1 MSELKHYGIKGRSGR
16 HPGHGNPKQK
26 QKQKQKPRKR
36 KVSDLSDDEL
46 QRLVKRMSME
56 RQYKQMLAA
65 NSKKNKIG
73 NIMDTVANTS
83 NRINNLTS
91 SGLRLYENYKK
102 IEAILNK
109 SKGTKKKKV
118 GK

>member
-1 MSELKHYGIKGRSGR
+1 MSELKHYGVKGRSGR
-16 HPGHGNPKQK
+16 HPGHGNPK

-65 NSKKNKIG
+65 NSKKSKIG
-73 NIMDTVANTS
+73 DIMDKVANTS
-83 NRINNLTS
+83 NRVNNLTS
-91 SGLRLYENYKK
+91 SGLRLYENYKR

-109 SKGTKKKKV
+109 SKGTKKKKA

>member
-1 MSELKHYGIKGRSGR
+1 MSELKHYGVKGRSGR
-16 HPGHGNPKQK
+16 HPGHENP
-26 QKQKQKPRKR
+26 KQKQKPRKR

-65 NSKKNKIG
+65 NSKKSKI
-73 NIMDTVANTS
+73 NDIMDKVTKTS
-83 NRINNLTS
+83 NRVNDLTS
-91 SGLRLYENYKK
+91 SGLRFYENYKK

-109 SKGTKKKKV
+109 SKGAKKKKV

>member
-1 MSELKHYGIKGRSGR
+1 MSELKHYGVKGRSGR

-26 QKQKQKPRKR
+26 QQKQKPRKR

-46 QRLVKRMSME
+46 QRLIKRMSME
-56 RQYKQMLAA
+56 IKYKAMLAA
-65 NSKKNKIG
+65 NSKKSKIG
-73 NIMDTVANTS
+73 DIMDKVANTS

-91 SGLRLYENYKK
+91 SGLQLYKNYKQ

>member
-1 MSELKHYGIKGRSGR
+1 MSELKHYGVKGRSGR
-16 HPGHGNPKQK
+16 HPGHGNP
-26 QKQKQKPRKR
+26 KQKQKPRKR

-65 NSKKNKIG
+65 KSKKSKIG
-73 NIMDTVANTS
+73 DIMDKVANTS
-83 NRINNLTS
+83 NRVNNLTS
-91 SGLRLYENYKK
+91 SGLRLYENYKR

>member
-46 QRLVKRMSME
+46 QRLIKRMSME

-65 NSKKNKIG
+65 NSKKSKIG
-73 NIMDTVANTS
+73 DIMDKVANTS
-83 NRINNLTS
+83 NRVNNLTS
-91 SGLRLYENYKK
+91 SGLRLYENYKR

-109 SKGTKKKKV
+109 SKGTKKKKA

>member
-1 MSELKHYGIKGRSGR
+1 MSELKHYGVKGRSGR
-16 HPGHGNPKQK
+16 HPGHENP
-26 QKQKQKPRKR
+26 KQKQKPRKR

-65 NSKKNKIG
+65 NSKKSKIG
-73 NIMDTVANTS
+73 DIMDKVANTS
-83 NRINNLTS
+83 NRVNNLTS
-91 SGLRLYENYKK
+91 SGLRLYENYKR

>member
-26 QKQKQKPRKR
+26 QKQKPRKR
-36 KVSDLSDDEL
+36 KVSDLSDEEL

-56 RQYKQMLAA
+56 RQYKAMLAA
-65 NSKKNKIG
+65 NSKKSKIG
-73 NIMDTVANTS
+73 SIMDTVANTS
-83 NRINNLTS
+83 NKVNNLTS

-109 SKGTKKKKV
+109 SKGTKKKKA

>member
-1 MSELKHYGIKGRSGR
+1 
-16 HPGHGNPKQK
+16 
-26 QKQKQKPRKR
+26 
-36 KVSDLSDDEL
+36 
-46 QRLVKRMSME
+46 
-56 RQYKQMLAA
+56 
-65 NSKKNKIG
+65 
-73 NIMDTVANTS
+73 MDTVANTS

>member
-1 MSELKHYGIKGRSGR
+1 MSELKHYGVKGRSGR
-16 HPGHGNPKQK
+16 HPGHGNPK

-46 QRLVKRMSME
+46 QRLIKRMSME

-73 NIMDTVANTS
+73 DIMDKVAKTS
-83 NRINNLTS
+83 NRVNDLTS
-91 SGLRLYENYKK
+91 SGLKLYENYKR

>member
-1 MSELKHYGIKGRSGR
+1 MSELKHYGVKGRSGR
-16 HPGHGNPKQK
+16 HPGHGNPK

-46 QRLVKRMSME
+46 QRLIKRMSME

-65 NSKKNKIG
+65 KSKKNKIG
-73 NIMDTVANTS
+73 NIMDTVTKTS
-83 NRINNLTS
+83 NRVNDLTS
-91 SGLRLYENYKK
+91 SGLKLYENYKR